1 MQDAWRGLVAEPAKA
16 VLATA
21 QDNAQEALDDVTAS
35 IRARALADGACG
47 VCERPLDAPAIA
59 RLRESVATV
68 TADPA
73 EVLSNVASTLE
84 QATTLGRFANA
95 DRSAEIERLWKQLE
109 RASVEQTSARDRIKD
124 INELLSD
131 ANPDEIRKSRTQ
143 YDKVIAQIHDHE
155 VAIEK
160 TEEEINTLDG
170 RIVDLKK
177 QIQEAGDEGE
187 ATSSA
192 NARAETLRAAA
203 DVFDGAI
210 ERYKEELR
218 GRVEADASRF
228 FLEMTTEPTDYTGL
242 QINDSYGLQIVHTDG
257 QIEFD
262 RSAGQEHVVAL
273 ALMAALQRKRRLED
287 QSSWTRLSAVWTNST
302 HPRSLARFPTWR
314 SKLYCWFIGRK
325 STRTPCARPLVLS
338 WSARIGSIASV
349 HGTRTSLTLEPRNGS
364 RHLADWFDCSRT
376 RPFNTA
382 DRPKVVLRRPGCSE
396 VLHGLRNPCKGAG
409 GYDGGHD
416 NRVDCEPL

>member
-1 MQDAWRGLVAEPAKA
+1 MLAGARLPVGSGPTAAGAREHDLTAPSDHEQLLQSQQRAAALMAERSERDDDLAQAKADEADALEQLRGLMQDAWRGLVAEPAKA

-59 RLRESVATV
+59 RLQESVATV

-192 NARAETLRAAA
+192 NARAETLRAATE
-203 DVFDGAI
+203 VFDGAI
-210 ERYKEELR
+210 ERY
-218 GRVEADASRF
+218 
-228 FLEMTTEPTDYTGL
+228 
-242 QINDSYGLQIVHTDG
+242 
-257 QIEFD
+257 
-262 RSAGQEHVVAL
+262 
-273 ALMAALQRKRRLED
+273 
-287 QSSWTRLSAVWTNST
+287 
-302 HPRSLARFPTWR
+302 
-314 SKLYCWFIGRK
+314 
-325 STRTPCARPLVLS
+325 
-338 WSARIGSIASV
+338 
-349 HGTRTSLTLEPRNGS
+349 
-364 RHLADWFDCSRT
+364 
-376 RPFNTA
+376 
-382 DRPKVVLRRPGCSE
+382 
-396 VLHGLRNPCKGAG
+396 
-409 GYDGGHD
+409 
-416 NRVDCEPL
+416 